1 LPNRIGYIRPHFYRA
16 KYSKVFIISGIKNG
30 SGCKRGDVLVILEEL
45 RYSKDHVWARLDDDN
60 RITIGITDYA
70 QGELGDITG
79 IDLPEEGDEVVK
91 DEPLGSIESRNE
103 VVDLFSP
110 LSGEI
115 VEINNDLLDS
125 PEIIN
130 EDPYQDGWIIRVD
143 VSSTTEF
150 YELLTAE
157 EYEEYIKEIRGVEE
171 EAEEEEEEE

>member
-1 LPNRIGYIRPHFYRA
+1 
-16 KYSKVFIISGIKNG
+16 
-30 SGCKRGDVLVILEEL
+30 LVILEEL

-60 RITIGITDYA
+60 RITIGITDYG
-70 QGELGDITG
+70 QEELGDITG

-91 DEPLGSIESRNE
+91 DESFGSLESANE

-115 VEINNDLLDS
+115 VETNQELLDS

-143 VSSTTEF
+143 IPSTTEY

-157 EYEEYIKEIRGVEE
+157 EYEEYLKEIVGEEQIEKESEE
-171 EAEEEEEEE
+171 E

>member
-1 LPNRIGYIRPHFYRA
+1 M
-16 KYSKVFIISGIKNG
+16 
-30 SGCKRGDVLVILEEL
+30 VILEEL

-70 QGELGDITG
+70 QEDLGDITG

-91 DEPLGSIESRNE
+91 DEAMGSIESQNQ

-115 VEINNDLLDS
+115 VEVNHDLLDS

-143 VSSTTEF
+143 IPSTTDY

-157 EYEEYIKEIRGVEE
+157 EYEEYLTDIIGVEE
-171 EAEEEEEEE
+171 IEEAEITEE

>member
-1 LPNRIGYIRPHFYRA
+1 M
-16 KYSKVFIISGIKNG
+16 
-30 SGCKRGDVLVILEEL
+30 VILEEL

-70 QGELGDITG
+70 QEDLGDITG

-91 DEPLGSIESRNE
+91 DEPMGSIESQNR

-110 LSGEI
+110 LTGEI
-115 VEINNDLLDS
+115 VEVNHDLLDS

-143 VSSTTEF
+143 IPSTTDY

-157 EYEEYIKEIRGVEE
+157 EYEEYLKDIIGVEE
-171 EAEEEEEEE
+171 IEEEEMTEEGTC

>member
-1 LPNRIGYIRPHFYRA
+1 M
-16 KYSKVFIISGIKNG
+16 
-30 SGCKRGDVLVILEEL
+30 VILEEL

-70 QGELGDITG
+70 QEELGEITG
-79 IDLPEEGDEVVK
+79 IDLPEEGEEVVK
-91 DEPLGSIESRNE
+91 DESMGSIESQNE

-115 VEINNDLLDS
+115 VEVNQELLDA

-130 EDPYQDGWIIRVD
+130 EDPYQDGWIIRID
-143 VSSTTEF
+143 IPSTTDY

-157 EYEEYIKEIRGVEE
+157 EYEEYLKEIVGVEQI
-171 EAEEEEEEE
+171 EEEEEIAEE